1 MLNLLL
7 YLDQTPEYS
16 RRKQP
21 RTWTGVIVTL
31 LSYGFVASMGTY
43 FLILYFTESNT
54 QFVNNPT
61 LGNTYNVRFRCVS
74 IAGCNVTYEY
84 EPTSEC
90 GGLASMPGAIY
101 AEGEE
106 FVLEVCRARSPKEG
120 VRVRTSFDRNDMWIT
135 KNVLWSVELNQ
146 NGEFIPLGEVEQNRV
161 KVVRLRNTAVVDRS
175 NFRERP
181 RMRGSFWTD
190 EPTSTVLFDNECFTA
205 GTPGGFICGSIQ
217 FTLSELFVTEEKR
230 LSNTLRAD
238 VVAPTFAVLAGV
250 GLLMGV
256 IVWAQH
262 KTHPDRVYDTSGSTD
277 SKDIEVT
284 AYSETRGS

>member
-1 MLNLLL
+1 MLRFLL
-7 YLDQTPEYS
+7 YLDQSPEYNA
-16 RRKQP
+16 RKQP
-21 RTWTGVIVTL
+21 RTWWGVAITL
-31 LSYGFVASMGTY
+31 IAYGFVAAMGTY
-43 FLILYFTESNT
+43 FLVLYFTESNT

-84 EPTSEC
+84 DATKEC
-90 GGLASMPGAIY
+90 GALASMPGAIY
-101 AEGEE
+101 AENEE

-120 VRVRTSFDRNDMWIT
+120 VRVRTSFTRNDMWIT

-161 KVVRLRNTAVVDRS
+161 KVVRLRNTAIVDRS
-175 NFRERP
+175 NFRQRP
-181 RMRGSFWTD
+181 RVKGSFWTD
-190 EPTSTVLFDNECFTA
+190 EPTSTILFDNDCFNA
-205 GTPGGFICGSIQ
+205 GTPAGSICGSMQ

-238 VVAPTFAVLAGV
+238 VVAPTFAVLSGM
-250 GLLMGV
+250 GILMGL

-262 KTHPDRVYDTSGSTD
+262 KTGSDRVSDASRSTD

-284 AYSETRGS
+284 TYSDTQGP